1 MSKLLETN
9 ELMLAIERL
18 LISKL
23 DATILGHGQAMS
35 DDHMADFQAI
45 IDGKTYS
52 ISIEQQE
59 NDDD

>member
-35 DDHMADFQAI
+35 DNNMPDFQAV

-52 ISIEQQE
+52 ITIEQEE

>member
-1 MSKLLETN
+1 
-9 ELMLAIERL
+9 MLAIERL